1 MTATVLN
8 LIESY
13 ICHSSS
19 TIHYVKY
26 I

>member
-13 ICHSSS
+13 IFHFSS